1 MRCVR
6 CDGEQLVRAGRDREG
21 QQRYRCSGCGRR
33 QGEGSASPFHGYRF
47 PADIIALA
55 VRWYLY
61 YRLPYADVAELLAE
75 RGVHVDPSTIYDWV
89 QHFTPLYQDLAR
101 SRRHRAG
108 AMWSI
113 DETYVKV
120 AGAPCYV
127 FRAIDELGQVLDVY
141 VSRTRDTEA
150 ATLFLAR
157 AVEET
162 GVRPHT
168 ATTDKAAIYPPA
180 LAAVLP
186 GVAQRAGK
194 AEQQAIERDHQ
205 HLKGRYRPMRGFTAL
220 RCAQTVRAGHGFVR
234 NLRDGFSRLGVIMA
248 DPRIPRAPRL
258 MLAWDELTQLLQA
271 A

>member
-1 MRCVR
+1 MGCARC
-6 CDGEQLVRAGRDREG
+6 GAEQFGKAGRDQEG
-21 QQRYRCSGCGRR
+21 QQRYRCSGCGHR
-33 QGEGSASPFHGYRF
+33 QGDRSASPFRGYRF
-47 PADIIALA
+47 PAEVIALA

-61 YRLPYADVAELLAE
+61 YRLPYADVAELLAK
-75 RGVHVDPSTIYDWV
+75 RGVHVDPSTVFDWV
-89 QHFTPLYQDLAR
+89 QRFTPPYRDLAR

-108 AMWSI
+108 GMWSI

-150 ATLFLAR
+150 ATLFLTR
-157 AVEET
+157 AMGET

-186 GVAQRAGK
+186 EVMHRAGK
-194 AEQQAIERDHQ
+194 AKQQAIERDHQ
-205 HLKGRYRPMRGFTAL
+205 RLKRRYRSMRGFKQL
-220 RCAQTVRAGHGFVR
+220 RCAQTACAGHGFLR
-234 NLRDGFSRLGVIMA
+234 NLRDGFYRFGIVLG
-248 DPRIPRAPRL
+248 DPRIPRGPRL
-258 MLAWDELTQLLQA
+258 MLAWDEITHLLQA